1 MSMKLN
7 DFFKLKVKKDPNVVI
22 TSDEVERL
30 RAIPRYHK
38 TSTTVFGVPVEVNDT
53 CTLIGDVNEI
63 IIKNIYQFK
72 ASNESPIIIDCGSN
86 IGMSV
91 IYFKRLYP
99 NSKVFA
105 FEPDPTLFAMLST
118 NISNF
123 SFDSVELNQAAVW
136 INEDGIDFRTEGG
149 HSGRI
154 SDNKDD
160 KGIVV
165 VPSIRLKNLLVSFD
179 TIDMLKM
186 DIEGAEADVLFDC
199 GKLLDKCEHV
209 FIEYHSRHDKKQE
222 LHDILKLFSDMGF
235 RYHVHEAF
243 VRKHPFIDTN
253 CMIDMDLQLNLF
265 FKKQK

>member
-1 MSMKLN
+1 MILN
-7 DFFKLKVKKDPNVVI
+7 KFFNRKVKKDPNVAL
-22 TSDEVERL
+22 TNDEVERL
-30 RAIPRYHK
+30 RAISRYQK
-38 TSTTVFGVPVEVNDT
+38 TNTIVFGVPVEVNDT
-53 CTLIGDVNEI
+53 CTLLGDIKEI
-63 IIKNIYQFK
+63 IDKNIYQFK
-72 ASNESPIIIDCGSN
+72 ASSDSPVIIDCGAN

-99 NSKVFA
+99 NSKVIA
-105 FEPDPTLFAMLST
+105 FEPDPTLFGMLST

-160 KGIVV
+160 RGIVT
-165 VPSIRLKNLLVSFD
+165 VPSVRLKNLLVSIDFV
-179 TIDMLKM
+179 DMLKM

-199 GKLLDKCEHV
+199 GVLLDKCEHV
-209 FIEYHSRHDKKQE
+209 FIEYHSRNDKKQE

-235 RYHVHEAF
+235 RYHVLEAF

-265 FKKQK
+265 FRKE

>member
-1 MSMKLN
+1 MLN
-7 DFFKLKVKKDPNVVI
+7 MFNLIYRKSRRDERGAISAQEMQRLK
-22 TSDEVERL
+22 S
-30 RAIPRYHK
+30 IPRYQK
-38 TSTTVFGVPVEVNDT
+38 TETKVFDVPIEVNDA
-53 CTLIGDVNEI
+53 CTLLGDINEI
-63 IIKNIYQFK
+63 IDKNIYKFK
-72 ASNESPIIIDCGSN
+72 ARNNSPIIFDCGAN

-99 NSKVFA
+99 NSKVIA
-105 FEPDPTLFAMLST
+105 FEPDPTLFGILSN

-136 INEDGIDFRTEGG
+136 IDEDGINFRSEGG

-154 SDNKDD
+154 SDNDD
-160 KGIVV
+160 DDNIVSV
-165 VPSIRLKNLLVSFD
+165 ETVRLKNLLESTEFV
-179 TIDMLKM
+179 DMLKM

-199 GKLLDKCEHV
+199 GKLLNKCDNV
-209 FIEYHSRHDKKQE
+209 FIEYHSRDDKKQQ

-265 FKKQK
+265 FRKVK